1 MFNIRVYGILIA
13 DDNILLC
20 EESFRGVQMTKFV
33 GGGLELGEGT
43 IDCLKREFLEEMD
56 IEINV
61 VSHFYTTD
69 FYQEDAFFENS
80 QLISI
85 YYVVEPAN
93 PLSVEY
99 LQKINR
105 TNKFGIT
112 FKFESLQDFN
122 ANKLT
127 WPVDKYVAGLL
138 LK

>member
-13 DDNILLC
+13 DDKILLS
-20 EESFRGVQMTKFV
+20 EESFRGVHMIKFV

-69 FYQEDAFFENS
+69 FYQKDAFFENS

-85 YYVVEPAN
+85 YYIVEPAF

-99 LQKINR
+99 LQEINR
-105 TNKFGIT
+105 TNECGIT
-112 FKFESLQDFN
+112 FKFESLQYFD